1 MIRVVDSYLFELL
14 LVSLMDGAED
24 RQSLVCQ
31 TSKQSNDTSCALTV
45 QSTCRFIQEKKKVG
59 SSTQFHSNSNTL
71 FLLDVQRTDHGIL
84 QFNQVQCVNHG
95 FHICQLFR
103 HWNFVT
109 LSEQCRELE
118 CFFDGA
124 AFVVDV
130 HLLAISDLSVEGL
143 VN

>member
-1 MIRVVDSYLFELL
+1 MIRVVGAYLFELL
-14 LVSLMDGAED
+14 LVSLMDSAED
-24 RQSLVCQ
+24 RQSLVSQ
-31 TSKQSNDTSCALTV
+31 TSKQSDDTSCALTV
-45 QSTCRFIQEKKKVG
+45 ESTCRFIQEKKEG
-59 SSTQFHSNSNTL
+59 WSSAQFHPNSNTL

-84 QFNQVQCVNHG
+84 QFNQVQCVDHG

-103 HWNFVT
+103 RWNFVVLT
-109 LSEQCRELE
+109 EQCRELE